1 MYITIFFTVIMIT
14 ILFGGNMK
22 QEVFLY
28 ITASGINEFNEQ
40 LSSIAVEDKKLAT
53 KVIRVFS
60 SSKIQFVP
68 DNDTATVY
76 YWKSIDWDISREAI
90 YTIVQLLNS
99 LSSSKYYLITRDPKT
114 GEGVTTGSLSN
125 LVDSFIRQGIQPHP
139 IKYITLE

>member
-1 MYITIFFTVIMIT
+1 MIT
-14 ILFGGNMK
+14 ILFGGYMK

-76 YWKSIDWDISREAI
+76 YWKSIDWDIAREAI
-90 YTIVQLLNS
+90 YIIVQLLNS
-99 LSSSKYYLITRDPKT
+99 LHCSKYYLITRDPKS
-114 GEGVTTGSLSN
+114 GEGRTDGSLAV

-139 IKYITLE
+139 IKFISLK